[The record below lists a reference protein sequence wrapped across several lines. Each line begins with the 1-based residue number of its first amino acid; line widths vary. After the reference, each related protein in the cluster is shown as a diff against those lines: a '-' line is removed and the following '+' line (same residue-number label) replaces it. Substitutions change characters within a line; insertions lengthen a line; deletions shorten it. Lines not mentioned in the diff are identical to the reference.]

1 MAKARNPERAMS
13 LGAHLVE
20 LRNRLFWSVL
30 FVAAGTVA
38 GWMVFDQVFQ
48 VLQAPVKEISAA
60 KNIDATINFGT
71 VVGAFDTRVQVSIFL
86 GILLASPFWLYQ
98 LWAFITPGLK
108 KRERK
113 YTFGFLGA
121 AIPLFAAGVYVA
133 WVSVPAFVI
142 ALLGF
147 TPEGAANVINANEY
161 MLFILRILVVFGL
174 AFVLPVVLVMLNF
187 AGVLSAKGILKG
199 WRIAVMVIAVIA
211 ALATP
216 VSDPMSMF
224 LLMLPLIALYYL
236 SAGIAAVNDKRRA
249 RKMAKQQA
257 DIDAD
262 LANPDASPIE

>member
-1 MAKARNPERAMS
+1 MS
-13 LGAHLVE
+13 LGGHLTE
-20 LRNRLFWSVL
+20 LRNRVFWSAL
-30 FVAAGTVA
+30 FVAAGTAA

-48 VLQAPVKEISAA
+48 ILQAPVKQISAA
-60 KNIDATINFGT
+60 KGIDATINFGT

-86 GILLASPFWLYQ
+86 GVLLASPFWLYQ
-98 LWAFITPGLK
+98 LWAFVTPGLK
-108 KRERK
+108 KRERR

-133 WVSVPAFVI
+133 WVSVPGFVV

-147 TPEGAANVINANEY
+147 TPTGAANVINANEY

-187 AGVLSAKGILKG
+187 AGILSAKAILKG
-199 WRIAVMVIAVIA
+199 WRIAVMIIALIA

-224 LLMLPLIALYYL
+224 LLMIPLVALYYL
-236 SAGIAAVNDKRRA
+236 SAGIAALNDKRRA
-249 RKMAKQQA
+249 SRLAKQQA
-257 DIDAD
+257 DLDAE
-262 LANPDASPIE
+262 LASNAPSLIE